1 MKLLKLLPIFVL
13 IISCKKTEIPDSVI
27 GGESSNGIQIG
38 LPAESNAIH
47 GYLYAS
53 YYGSSTNNRRLTTYA
68 AFGDPE
74 RNLMAGFN
82 HYSDETIDIGTNR
95 GNVSVGYFVTFSGG
109 NNNISYS
116 GASPTSSAYYYGYK
130 RYIGSLNAFTNWK
143 FDGNK
148 SFKGQD
154 ISVPRGFPKLN
165 DSLIKAY
172 DTITISK
179 GYSVKTENRFS
190 NYDSIS
196 VNLKSTIDSE
206 LELNKTF
213 VAGAPIT
220 LSSNELALFS
230 KEQYVYIYLKAFNYS
245 NQLIEGKKLVYEL
258 SGVTD
263 QKILRIVAP
272 Q

>member
-1 MKLLKLLPIFVL
+1 MKILKLLPIFIL
-13 IISCKKTEIPDSVI
+13 LFSCKKTEIPDSVI
-27 GGESSNGIQIG
+27 GGENSDGIQIG
-38 LPAESNAIH
+38 LPAELNSIH

-53 YYGSSTNNRRLTTYA
+53 YNSSSLNNRRLTTYA

-82 HYSDETIDIGTNR
+82 HFDEEAIDIGSNR
-95 GNVSVGYFVTFSGG
+95 GNVSVGYSVTFSG
-109 NNNISYS
+109 NSSNISYS
-116 GASPTSSAYYYGYK
+116 GASPTSSAYYFGYK
-130 RYIGSLNAFTNWK
+130 RYIGTLNAFAKWR

-172 DTITISK
+172 DTITITK

-190 NYDSIS
+190 NYDSIT
-196 VNLKSTIDSE
+196 VNLISTTKNDV
-206 LELNKTF
+206 ELNKTF
-213 VAGAPIT
+213 SAGVPIT
-220 LSSNELALFS
+220 FSQTELARFS
-230 KEQYVYIYLKAFNYS
+230 QDNYVYIYFKAYNYS

-263 QKILRIVAP
+263 QKILRMLP
-272 Q
+272 